1 MYLQETDEVTRL
13 YCTICLMN
21 HLMSSTS
28 FHSSFLS
35 FILFPFILSGSIFPP
50 TILFLYFSF
59 FLQTIHSFFPL
70 FSILALIFNF
80 ILYLYPCSP
89 SCFSLS
95 LLSFFFLFV
104 LHSLIVFVSFLF
116 TQSPSLLSFPVLFC
130 LHPCSPFLFCPY
142 LYLCSLFLFFFPQPP
157 SLLSFLFSL
166 FYFLF
171 FSLSFYSCSP
181 VTFFPVNHCSLF
193 LFLPPCS
200 LFFILFSL
208 LSPFLLSFPFLSHP
222 LFLPVSI
229 RLPFSLLFFS
239 PSLLSFFFHYFNCCS
254 SSLYSISYSLY
265 LPPSLPPSLY
275 LFYFHLLFLCCVTPH
290 LLLIYFVPFPPH
302 SFHSLFLNS
311 FSLPLNLHSLFYSQ
325 LPLTALNPIHQPMY
339 PMIPLHF
346 AY

>member
-157 SLLSFLFSL
+157 SLLSF
-166 FYFLF
+166 F

-208 LSPFLLSFPFLSHP
+208 LSPFLLSFS
-222 LFLPVSI
+222 FLPPCS
-229 RLPFSLLFFS
+229 LFSFTTLIVAHLLYT
-239 PSLLSFFFHYFNCCS
+239 LFHILF
-254 SSLYSISYSLY
+254 IY
-265 LPPSLPPSLY
+265 LPPSLPLPFLFPSS
-275 LFYFHLLFLCCVTPH
+275 LFVLRHSSTSLNIFCSFSSSFISFPFSKLLFLT
-290 LLLIYFVPFPPH
+290 
-302 SFHSLFLNS
+302 
-311 FSLPLNLHSLFYSQ
+311 
-325 LPLTALNPIHQPMY
+325 T
-339 PMIPLHF
+339 
-346 AY
+346 